1 MNSRIAEKLAPWV
14 FTIAIFVI
22 WEASCRLFRINTS
35 VLQPPSAAFDER
47 SWLMPRLLTLAP
59 MAWHLKG

>member
-22 WEASCRLFRINTS
+22 WEASCRVFRINTS
-35 VLQPPSAAFDER
+35 VLQPPSAAFERSAVGTDER
-47 SWLMPRLLTLAP
+47 WIYSPSEV
-59 MAWHLKG
+59 